1 MHRKSLL
8 LIASLVSV
16 LASTPGAQA
25 KDMCFEAGSGGP
37 IKVAKGAT
45 VPLVD
50 HCRTVTLF
58 DIGPPWGIATGS
70 ICTSSGQGGSGIPF
84 LLFQYTYDSC
94 TGGSYF
100 ESATCRFALGDQT
113 GDLPS
118 VRDPDQKSSCK
129 GIFAGVNPGQTGP
142 LRPLIDTSLK
152 AFYCNFSIPGG
163 GGDPTACTHE

>member
-16 LASTPGAQA
+16 LGSTPGAQA
-25 KDMCFEAGSGGP
+25 DMCFEAGSGGP

-45 VPLVD
+45 VPQVG
-50 HCRTVTLF
+50 HCRAVTLF
-58 DIGPPWGIATGS
+58 DIGSPWGIATGS
-70 ICTSSGQGGSGIPF
+70 ICTSPGQVEGGSGVPF

-100 ESATCRFALGDQT
+100 ESATCRFKLDDQT

-118 VRDPDQKSSCK
+118 QASSCK
-129 GIFAGVNPGQTGP
+129 GVFAGMNPGQTGP
-142 LRPLIDTSLK
+142 LRPLIDGTMK
-152 AFYCNFSIPGG
+152 ASYCNFSIPGG
-163 GGDPTACTHE
+163 GGDVTACLK